1 MEDTKAP
8 SYEKQHG
15 RAVNNKENDEINKS
29 KENHDEYIKKVIEK
43 FNLSK
48 GVEHLGD
55 EVKKYSFRN
64 FPAGETNLPRKE
76 ANWCLTRVMLDK
88 LKTVA
93 PQGQKY
99 QRNIVR
105 YETKSNTEFNIKDF
119 RKKND
124 EEILKAAGIDVNG
137 NWIIDLPV
145 GSLYSE
151 VEYVNG
157 LDYIGKKG
165 NQYFMV
171 EAKSNNSEGKSFR
184 ESIKYVLGFVDRLTN
199 FYKEKFNGDN
209 INVIG
214 VVSDD
219 AEKAEAIKYIENR
232 KDPKISTSIKSN
244 IFTVREFIAGA
255 KVVKINRKE
264 LALRLVKAIADRDKN
279 FKLSWFKG
287 MTQTEQKPQQQTY
300 FNY

>member
-1 MEDTKAP
+1 MEDKKAP

-15 RAVNNKENDEINKS
+15 RAVVNKENEEINKS
-29 KENHDEYIKKVIEK
+29 KENHDEYIKKLIEK

-48 GVEHLGD
+48 GVEHLGN

-64 FPAGETNLPRKE
+64 FPQGETNLPRKE

-105 YETKSNTEFNIKDF
+105 YETKSSTEFDVKDF
-119 RKKND
+119 KKKSD
-124 EEILKAAGIDVNG
+124 DEILQAAGIDIKG

-151 VEYVNG
+151 VEYMNG

-171 EAKSNNSEGKSFR
+171 EAKSNNSEGKSFNK
-184 ESIKYVLGFVDRLTN
+184 SIKYVLGFVDRLTN
-199 FYKEKFNGDN
+199 FYKEKFSNDK

-219 AEKAEAIKYIENR
+219 TEKAETIKYIENS
-232 KDPKISTSIKSN
+232 KDTKISAGVKNN
-244 IFTVREFIAGA
+244 IYTVREFIAGA
-255 KVVKINRKE
+255 KVVKINRKD
-264 LALRLVKAIADRDKN
+264 LALKLVRAIADKDNN
-279 FKLSWFKG
+279 FKLAWFKG
-287 MTQTEQKPQQQTY
+287 MAPAEQKPQQQTY

>member
-1 MEDTKAP
+1 MEDKKAP

-15 RAVNNKENDEINKS
+15 RAVINKENDEINKS
-29 KENHDEYIKKVIEK
+29 KENHDEYIKKIIEK

-55 EVKKYSFRN
+55 EILKYSFRN
-64 FPAGETNLPRKE
+64 FPQGETNLPRKE

-88 LKTVA
+88 LETVP

-105 YETKSNTEFNIKDF
+105 YETKSDTEFNLEGF
-119 RKKND
+119 KKKSGD
-124 EEILKAAGIDVNG
+124 EILKAAGIDING

-171 EAKSNNSEGKSFR
+171 EAKSNNSEGKSFK

-199 FYKEKFNGDN
+199 FYKEKFPGDK

-219 AEKAEAIKYIENR
+219 TEKAAAVKYIENR
-232 KDPKISTSIKSN
+232 KDTKISTSIKNN
-244 IFTVREFIAGA
+244 IFTVREFISGA
-255 KVVKINRKE
+255 KVVKINKKE
-264 LALRLVKAIADRDKN
+264 LALKLVRTIADKDTN
-279 FKLSWFKG
+279 FKLAWFKG
-287 MTQTEQKPQQQTY
+287 MAPTEQKPQQLY
-300 FNY
+300 FDY